1 MKRTTP
7 TRIASGPGY
16 TPGNRMPVAIGKPS
30 SGAIHPAKTTPTSIA
45 SGPADRL
52 DNRIRVRADKPF
64 SGRGHAGQARSGPG
78 AALLAFNDGVTC
90 DGETNDLPTSA
101 RRAG

>member
-45 SGPADRL
+45 S
-52 DNRIRVRADKPF
+52 
-64 SGRGHAGQARSGPG
+64 
-78 AALLAFNDGVTC
+78 LLAFNDGVTC
-90 DGETNDLPTSA
+90 DGETNGLRASA